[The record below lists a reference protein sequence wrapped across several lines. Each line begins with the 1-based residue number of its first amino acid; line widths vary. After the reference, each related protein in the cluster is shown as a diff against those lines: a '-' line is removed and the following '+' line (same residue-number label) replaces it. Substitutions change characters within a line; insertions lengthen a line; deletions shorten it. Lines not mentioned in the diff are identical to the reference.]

1 MRESVYVAVG
11 YAIANTIIVEGKTGL
26 IVIDTTESLEAAA
39 EILSELRKITS
50 KPIDAIVYT
59 HNHADHVQ
67 GTEVSSKL
75 DILTHNR
82 FSSIDITNNVGLY
95 CLVYSANGG

>member
-11 YAIANTIIVEGKTGL
+11 YAIANTIIVEGQTGL

-39 EILSELRKITS
+39 EIFSELRKITS

-67 GTEVSSKL
+67 GTEVSRIRSFAQL
-75 DILTHNR
+75 SRQTTGTR
-82 FSSIDITNNVGLY
+82 RT
-95 CLVYSANGG
+95 